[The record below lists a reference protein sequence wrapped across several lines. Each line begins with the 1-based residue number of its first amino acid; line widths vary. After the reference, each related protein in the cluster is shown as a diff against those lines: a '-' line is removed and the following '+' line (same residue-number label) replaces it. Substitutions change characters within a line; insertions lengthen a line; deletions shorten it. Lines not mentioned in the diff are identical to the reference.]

1 MAAPGDF
8 APTSLSM
15 DDMQVRPVWSI
26 LSTGFSG
33 NGKTIFSCG
42 KEFRPVYVFMCEGRL
57 ESVKTYYNRLD
68 GHTRDIHFNDYTI
81 DGGFF
86 PLDQKMDSIVAR
98 PEYKTVVVS
107 SLTSFI
113 RIVLK
118 HLQKSNKKDDQGN
131 MKGAR
136 MKGGIQVN
144 SMEDYLFEDSVLIND
159 LIAFFQ
165 TLKSQ
170 GINVI
175 LEAHVT
181 PYEVKIGEQ
190 PNQTVKTVY
199 DILTKGKKAPAELP
213 SWFNEV
219 WVFEKKVEGWEGKD
233 ERYIINTKGSEIYNC
248 KTSFGIQSFDWT
260 NTDASEL
267 LMTQLSPELAA
278 TPRTDPNAPKRASW

>member
-1 MAAPGDF
+1 MAGEF
-8 APTSLSM
+8 APASLSAE
-15 DDMQVRPVWSI
+15 DALVRPVWSI
-26 LSTGFSG
+26 LSTGFTG
-33 NGKTIFSCG
+33 CGKTIFSCG

-57 ESVKTYYNRLD
+57 ESVLTYYRKLD
-68 GHTRDIHFNDYTI
+68 GNAKGIYYNDYTI

-86 PLDQKMDSIVAR
+86 PLDQKMDAILAR
-98 PEYKTVVVS
+98 PEYKTIVVS

-118 HLQKSNKKDDQGN
+118 HLQKSNKKDDAGN

-165 TLKSQ
+165 TLKSN
-170 GINVI
+170 GVNVI
-175 LEAHVT
+175 LEAHIT

-219 WVFEKKVEGWEGKD
+219 WLFEKKVEGWEGKD
-233 ERYIINTKGSEIYNC
+233 EKYIINTKGSETNSC
-248 KTSFGIQSFDWT
+248 KTSFDIPSFEWTGIDPSIKLMSFV
-260 NTDASEL
+260 
-267 LMTQLSPELAA
+267 SPEIKANP
-278 TPRTDPNAPKRASW
+278 TVDPSKPKMVAW